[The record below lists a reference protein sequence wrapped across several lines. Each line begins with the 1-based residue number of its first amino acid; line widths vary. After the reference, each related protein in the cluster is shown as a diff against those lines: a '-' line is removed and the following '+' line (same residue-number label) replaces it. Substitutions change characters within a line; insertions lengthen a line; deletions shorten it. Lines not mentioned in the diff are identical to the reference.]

1 MAGSIAA
8 PVLVAGV
15 GLSWSLVVGGGIV
28 VASSVLLAPAPTAS
42 PWVDADRRRLAL
54 VVQRLRRLG
63 IFGDAS
69 HAALERIARATTPL
83 SVPAGT
89 VIFRQDD
96 VPDDLY
102 VIDAGEV
109 AVSTS
114 AQGEVNRLRAD
125 DWFGE
130 IGLLRRALAPPPSRR
145 RRTASSS
152 PSRARSSSTL
162 AVAEVLP
169 DPLRSTMTVR
179 LAQIRHPLVEAG
191 RS

>member
-1 MAGSIAA
+1 M
-8 PVLVAGV
+8 
-15 GLSWSLVVGGGIV
+15 
-28 VASSVLLAPAPTAS
+28 
-42 PWVDADRRRLAL
+42 DADRRRLAL

-96 VPDDLY
+96 VLDDLY

-130 IGLLRRALAPPPSRR
+130 IGLLRRALHRHRHDDGGLRAP
-145 RRTASSS
+145 
-152 PSRARSSSTL
+152 
-162 AVAEVLP
+162 
-169 DPLRSTMTVR
+169 
-179 LAQIRHPLVEAG
+179 RHPGHDLHRRWRWRRCCRIRCA
-191 RS
+191 RP